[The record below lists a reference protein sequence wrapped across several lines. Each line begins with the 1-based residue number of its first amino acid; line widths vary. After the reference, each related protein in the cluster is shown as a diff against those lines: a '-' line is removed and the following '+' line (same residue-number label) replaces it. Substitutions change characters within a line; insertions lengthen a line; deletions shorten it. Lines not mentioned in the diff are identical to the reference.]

1 LTVTFNGGTGA
12 SVFQQQQYA
21 EALTYLSKFS
31 GMGQV
36 LIALANTNLNIDF
49 VYNGNDSYNPNTNT
63 VSWDPTSALNVV
75 QANGQIGAQSAALG
89 LFHELCHWLYA
100 HTGDPTYAEFTATN
114 LETKA
119 AISLGEAIRPSYSAV
134 YSFNT
139 LVTINNPTAHSGG
152 GHWQAIDVNGNPI
165 QGGIYNS
172 SDKIVSIAGGPTGTT
187 GPTNG
192 GGGSS
197 SGSSSGGGGEHSGG
211 NAGAP
216 GTTTG
221 TGLGDTSDAP
231 GSGGGHWKYPVA
243 PHLVTPGPY
252 DAAMVTH
259 EQPITVVGSAELH
272 HF

>member
-1 LTVTFNGGTGA
+1 MTVTFNGGAGA

-36 LIALANTNLNIDF
+36 LNALANTNLNINF

-75 QANGQIGAQSAALG
+75 QANGQVGAQSAALG

-100 HTGDPTYAEFTATN
+100 HTGDPAYAEFTATN

-119 AISLGEAIRPSYSAV
+119 AISLGEVVRPSYSAV
-134 YSFNT
+134 YAFNAF
-139 LVTINNPTAHSGG
+139 VSINNPTAHSGG

-165 QGGIYNS
+165 QGGVYTS
-172 SDKIVSIAGGPTGTT
+172 SDKVVSIAGGPTGAT
-187 GPTNG
+187 GSTP
-192 GGGSS
+192 GGGSG
-197 SGSSSGGGGEHSGG
+197 SGSSGGGEHSGG
-211 NAGAP
+211 NAGSP
-216 GTTTG
+216 GTTIG
-221 TGLGDTSDAP
+221 TGLGDTSDGP
-231 GSGGGHWKYPVA
+231 GSGGGGHWQYPVA
-243 PHLVTPGPY
+243 PHVVTPAPY
-252 DAAMVTH
+252 DAVMVTH
-259 EQPITVVGSAELH
+259 EQPVTIVGSAELH